1 MEICHMFTSTRPGGE
16 TVEYPDPASVEA
28 RVNMLQNE
36 MEAWRSEAERL
47 KSKVNE
53 SEAKHRRLLNK
64 VKQVHITMSYIK

>member
-1 MEICHMFTSTRPGGE
+1 MFTFTRPGGE

-47 KSKVNE
+47 KIKVNE

-64 VKQVHITMSYIK
+64 VKQVHITMS